1 MVDDE
6 LKAMRHMTAEMQK
19 WTLKSIESVPAK
31 AKAVSVEVSDGCS
44 VTSWFHPASKAGAP
58 VLFEVHGGGFVLGD
72 ARKEDAL
79 CEWIRDSFDVNV
91 VGVNYRLVPEY
102 SFPTQ
107 LNDVVETARFYAQH
121 ADEYGIDPRNAY
133 FMGYSAGAALSVGA
147 AFELADDSTLAIR
160 GLLLHYPFLDA
171 SRDPASAPSREID
184 LPIEMMRAFNAW
196 YAADADPAQ
205 PLLSPV
211 YATDEMLRGLP
222 RTIMCPVEG
231 DFLFRDATTFAE
243 KLTRA
248 GGEAVVNPVA
258 GVYHGYIED
267 AANIRVYEETTMPET
282 IEARPSGYA
291 EAAGKVLASS
301 LALLFGKSQPSV
313 AFASEG

>member
-1 MVDDE
+1 MDDE
-6 LKAMRHMTAEMQK
+6 LKAMQRMTADMQK

-31 AKAVSVEVSDGCS
+31 GQTVAIEVADGQS
-44 VTSWFHPASKAGAP
+44 VTSWFHPAGQASAP

-91 VGVNYRLVPEY
+91 VGVNYRLAPEH
-102 SFPTQ
+102 SFPVQ
-107 LNDVVETARFYAQH
+107 LNDVVETVKHYVCH
-121 ADEYGIDPRNAY
+121 AAEYGIDPGSVY

-147 AFELADDSTLAIR
+147 ALKLADEPGLGMR

-184 LPIEMMRAFNAW
+184 LPIEMMRSFNAW
-196 YAADADPAQ
+196 YAADANPAQ

-211 YATDEMLRGLP
+211 YADEEMLARFP
-222 RTIMCPVEG
+222 RTIMYPVEG
-231 DFLFRDATTFAE
+231 DFLFQDATTFAE
-243 KLTRA
+243 HLSHA
-248 GGEAVVNPVA
+248 GREVRVNPVV

-267 AANIRVYEETTMPET
+267 AANVRVYEETTMPET
-282 IEARPSGYA
+282 IDARPADYA
-291 EAAGKVLASS
+291 SVAGSVLAES
-301 LALLFGKSQPSV
+301 LSLLFDKPKPAA